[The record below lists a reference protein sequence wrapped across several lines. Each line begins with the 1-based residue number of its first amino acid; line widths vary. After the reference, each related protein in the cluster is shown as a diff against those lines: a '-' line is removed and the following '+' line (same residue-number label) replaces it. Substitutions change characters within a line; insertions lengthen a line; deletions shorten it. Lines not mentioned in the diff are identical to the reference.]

1 MRAQDDVR
9 EIVSTLNGGTRKRPP
24 QPRARPRQRQ
34 PTNQPINQPSTTRT
48 SHPTRTC
55 KHLGLTNFSALRGTT
70 SRHRKSN
77 RHRTHLSRL
86 SRKGYLLQ
94 RPLPATTAASI
105 TTHAI
110 TKQGL
115 RNQVSSGSDRS
126 SFAVDRQT
134 LFARLG
140 PQRSTAD
147 CSAVVSPQNATTR
160 TRIRSTGEISP

>member
-24 QPRARPRQRQ
+24 QPPSRPRQRQ
-34 PTNQPINQPSTTRT
+34 PTNQNH
-48 SHPTRTC
+48 HPNIPRAHA
-55 KHLGLTNFSALRGTT
+55 HLDLTNFSALRGTA
-70 SRHRKSN
+70 SRQRKSN
-77 RHRTHLSRL
+77 RHRIHLSRL

-110 TKQGL
+110 NKQGL
-115 RNQVSSGSDRS
+115 RNQVSGGSDRS

-160 TRIRSTGEISP
+160 TRNRSTGEISP